1 MNSTNKFIIY
11 YFSGTGN
18 SKNVAHWLAEEAK
31 TKDMQ
36 VELINIANI
45 DRKNIKQASPNA
57 IISFVSPVHGFNYPP
72 AMLHFIFRFPKGKNS
87 ILLLNTR
94 AGMLVGKFITPGLSG
109 ISLYLSAFI
118 LLIKGF
124 SIKGMFPVDLPSNW
138 ISIHPGLN
146 KKTVDYLYEKNKQR
160 VSEFAQRILSGRTD
174 FRSCK
179 EIIQDSL
186 IAPIAIAYYFIGR
199 FIIAKTFYAS
209 RDCDNCG
216 LCSRTCPVQAI
227 KTIDNR
233 PYWTFNCE
241 SCMHCMCY
249 CPKRAIES
257 AHGIIV
263 AIILIFNIVI
273 MSFISQQFEIN
284 NQWLEFALESVLF
297 LVAIGLWYR
306 IFHYLLRYKW
316 FERAIVYTSL
326 TKLKFWRRYRGKKA

>member
-1 MNSTNKFIIY
+1 MSSIQSLNIY

-18 SKNVAHWLAEEAK
+18 SKNVAQWLADEAK
-31 TKDMQ
+31 AKEMQ
-36 VELINIANI
+36 VELINISST
-45 DRKNIKQASPNA
+45 DRKNIQKAPSNF
-57 IISFVSPVHGFNYPP
+57 IIAFVSPVHGFNYPP
-72 AMLHFIFRFPKGKNS
+72 AMLHFIIRFPKGKNKVV
-87 ILLLNTR
+87 LLNTR
-94 AGMLVGKFITPGLSG
+94 AGMLIGKFITPGLSG
-109 ISLYLSAFI
+109 ISMYLSAII

-138 ISIHPGLN
+138 ISLHPGLN
-146 KKTVDYLYEKNKQR
+146 KETVDYLYDKNK
-160 VSEFAQRILSGRTD
+160 VKVANFAQRIFSGRND
-174 FRSCK
+174 FRACK

-186 IAPIAIAYYFIGR
+186 VAPIAIAYYFIGR

-257 AHGIIV
+257 AHGMIV
-263 AIILIFNIVI
+263 AFILIFNIII
-273 MSFISQQFEIN
+273 MSFIYQQFEIN
-284 NQWLEFALESVLF
+284 NKWLEFAIESVLF
-297 LVAIGLWYR
+297 LIAMGLWYR
-306 IFHYLLRYKW
+306 IFHFLLRYKW